1 MTSEVSSATSLSTL
15 SPVSAAAA
23 AAALGSPQST
33 SNATAVE
40 AGLRDAPGP
49 SSSSSG
55 WSSTEPN
62 DVAVHGAPSGGPA
75 RHSSTTAA
83 QHTAEHE
90 AAQHHEE
97 TRGEAQPDN
106 VAFWEQQALRL
117 DWAQPAGTSGGKPW
131 HTAHR
136 RVPADAAAR
145 KGPEITW
152 FEGGK
157 LNVAFNCVDR
167 HVAKGHGD
175 KVALHF
181 EGEPGD
187 RRAIT
192 YAELQCE
199 VSKAANALQALGIT
213 KGDRVVIY
221 LPVIPETVIITL
233 AVARIGAIHSLVFGG
248 FSAEALKFRVED
260 TGARLLVT
268 TDGQFR
274 RGVAVPVKDNADAA
288 VAGDNAIEHVLVIN
302 RTTAPEDLAAV
313 PMTEGRD
320 VWWHD
325 AVGSAAEVHEPE
337 AFDAETP
344 LFIMYTSGTTGKPK
358 GLVHTSGGYLTQ
370 ASWSFEHLFSNP
382 DPALRDQDVHWC
394 TADLAWVTAH
404 TYEIYGPLSNGV
416 TQVIFEGTPNTP
428 HPGRHFEIIERYGVT
443 QYYTAPTLVRS
454 LMGWFPDGV
463 PGSYDLSSIR
473 MLGTVGEAVNPE
485 AWRWLRQ
492 NVGAGTAPVVDT
504 WWQSETGA
512 TILSPAP
519 TDTEFKPGCAARPLP
534 GVSTRIVDDAGNTVP
549 PGVQG
554 FIVVD
559 TPGPAIA
566 RTVWGNPRRYYDSYW
581 SQYVEQ
587 GWFLAGDG
595 AKYDADG
602 DIWIL
607 GRVDDTLNVSGH
619 LLSTIEIESALVSH
633 PDVVE
638 AGVCPV
644 ADPKTGHAIVAFV
657 VLKRGL
663 SLPNRPLPSQAR
675 AGNPAVVGPGS
686 IAEEL
691 RNHVAK
697 AIGPIAKPRDVVVVP
712 DVPKTRSGK
721 IMRRLLTQLFE
732 GTALGDTTSLQNEPA
747 IAGIQDVLRERTLV
761 KENS

>member
-1 MTSEVSSATSLSTL
+1 MGVTTETAPASHPVTEAERLS
-15 SPVSAAAA
+15 
-23 AAALGSPQST
+23 
-33 SNATAVE
+33 
-40 AGLRDAPGP
+40 
-49 SSSSSG
+49 
-55 WSSTEPN
+55 
-62 DVAVHGAPSGGPA
+62 
-75 RHSSTTAA
+75 
-83 QHTAEHE
+83 
-90 AAQHHEE
+90 
-97 TRGEAQPDN
+97 
-106 VAFWEQQALRL
+106 FWEDAALRL
-117 DWAQPAGTSGGKPW
+117 DWEDVPGQDKPW
-131 HTAHR
+131 HTTHR
-136 RVPADAAAR
+136 RVPADVDAGT
-145 KGPEITW
+145 GPDITW
-152 FEGGK
+152 FEGGR
-157 LNVAFNCVDR
+157 LNVAYNCVDR
-167 HVAKGHGD
+167 HVAAGRGD

-187 RRAIT
+187 RRTIT
-192 YAELQCE
+192 YADLQRE
-199 VSKAANALQALGIT
+199 VSRAANALLDLGIS

-233 AVARIGAIHSLVFGG
+233 AVARIGAVHSLVFGG
-248 FSAEALKFRVED
+248 FSAEALRFRVED
-260 TGARLLVT
+260 TGAKLLVT

-288 VAGDNAIEHVLVIN
+288 VAGDNAIEHVLVVN
-302 RTTAPEDLAAV
+302 RTTAPELLDTV
-313 PMTEGRD
+313 PMTAGRD

-325 AVGSAAEVHEPE
+325 AVGQASADHTPE

-382 DPALRDQDVHWC
+382 DPALRDGDVHWC

-404 TYEIYGPLSNGV
+404 TYELYGPLSNGA

-443 QYYTAPTLVRS
+443 QYYTAPTLIRS

-463 PGSYDLSSIR
+463 PSSYDLSSIR
-473 MLGTVGEAVNPE
+473 LLGTVGEAVNPE
-485 AWRWLRQ
+485 AWRWFRK
-492 NVGAGTAPVVDT
+492 NVGSGTAPVVDT

-519 TDTEFKPGCAARPLP
+519 TDTGFKPGCAARPLP

-559 TPGPAIA
+559 APGPAIA
-566 RTVWGNPRRYYDSYW
+566 RTVWGNPQRYFDSYW
-581 SQYVEQ
+581 RQYAAQ

-595 AKYDADG
+595 AKYDDDG

-644 ADPKTGHAIVAFV
+644 ADPKTGHAVVAFV
-657 VLKRGL
+657 VLKASDAMSSRRL
-663 SLPNRPLPSQAR
+663 DTLARSSLAR
-675 AGNPAVVGPGS
+675 CAATED
-686 IAEEL
+686 IASEL
-691 RNHVAK
+691 KAHVAK
-697 AIGPIAKPRDVVVVP
+697 EIGPIAKPRDVVVVP

-732 GTALGDTTSLQNEPA
+732 GTTLGDTTSLQNEPS
-747 IAGIQDVLRERTLV
+747 IAGIQTVLRERNDHPETPQ
-761 KENS
+761 K

>member
-1 MTSEVSSATSLSTL
+1 MPSAVPAPQISHTTSD
-15 SPVSAAAA
+15 
-23 AAALGSPQST
+23 
-33 SNATAVE
+33 ATASE
-40 AGLRDAPGP
+40 AGLLDAPG
-49 SSSSSG
+49 SLQGSSG
-55 WSSTEPN
+55 WSSIEPT
-62 DVAVHGAPSGGPA
+62 DSAVHGADFSERA
-75 RHSSTTAA
+75 RHSGFDENGSAV
-83 QHTAEHE
+83 
-90 AAQHHEE
+90 
-97 TRGEAQPDN
+97 G
-106 VAFWEQQALRL
+106 FWEQQARRL
-117 DWAQPAGTSGGKPW
+117 HWAEPW
-131 HTAHR
+131 HTAHSWTPTDVEAGR
-136 RVPADAAAR
+136 
-145 KGPEITW
+145 GPDIRW
-152 FEGGK
+152 FDGGK
-157 LNVAFNCVDR
+157 LNVAYNCVDR
-167 HVAKGHGD
+167 HVLAGRGD
-175 KVALHF
+175 KVALYF

-187 RRAIT
+187 RRAIS
-192 YAELQCE
+192 YAELQRE
-199 VSKAANALQALGIT
+199 VSKAANALLSLGIT

-221 LPVIPETVIITL
+221 LPVIPETVIVTL

-248 FSAEALKFRVED
+248 FSAEALRFRVED
-260 TGARLLVT
+260 TQAKLLVT

-274 RGVAVPVKDNADAA
+274 RGAAVPVKENADAA
-288 VAGDNAIEHVLVIN
+288 VSGDNAIERVLVIN
-302 RTTAPEDLAAV
+302 RTTPAEDLAAV
-313 PMTEGRD
+313 PMKEGRD

-325 AVGSAAEVHEPE
+325 VVETASDVHHPE

-358 GLVHTSGGYLTQ
+358 GLVHTTGGYLTQ
-370 ASWSFEHLFSNP
+370 ASWSFEYLFSNP
-382 DPALRDQDVHWC
+382 DPSLRESDVHWC

-428 HPGRHFEIIERYGVT
+428 HPGRHFEIIERYKVT

-463 PGSYDLSSIR
+463 PDSYDFSSIR
-473 MLGTVGEAVNPE
+473 LLGTVGEAVNPE
-485 AWRWLRQ
+485 AWRWLRE
-492 NVGAGTAPVVDT
+492 NLGGGTAPVVDT

-512 TILSPAP
+512 TIMSPAP

-534 GVSTRIVDDAGNTVP
+534 GVSTRVVDESGALSE

-559 TPGPAIA
+559 RPGPAIA
-566 RTVWGNPRRYYDSYW
+566 RTVWGNPRRYFDSYW
-581 SQYVEQ
+581 SQYAEQ

-595 AKYDADG
+595 AKYDSDG

-644 ADPKTGHAIVAFV
+644 ADPTTGHAVVAFV
-657 VLKRGL
+657 VLRGDTGGAAKGDT
-663 SLPNRPLPSQAR
+663 PTQVTN
-675 AGNPAVVGPGS
+675 N
-686 IAEEL
+686 L

-697 AIGPIAKPRDVVVVP
+697 EIGPIAKPRDVVVVA

-747 IAGIQDVLRERTLV
+747 IAGIQDVLRERALV
-761 KENS
+761 KEHS

>member
-1 MTSEVSSATSLSTL
+1 MGVTVTEIGA
-15 SPVSAAAA
+15 PMSAAPM
-23 AAALGSPQST
+23 S
-33 SNATAVE
+33 E
-40 AGLRDAPGP
+40 AERI
-49 SSSSSG
+49 
-55 WSSTEPN
+55 
-62 DVAVHGAPSGGPA
+62 
-75 RHSSTTAA
+75 
-83 QHTAEHE
+83 
-90 AAQHHEE
+90 
-97 TRGEAQPDN
+97 
-106 VAFWEQQALRL
+106 AFWEAAALRL
-117 DWAQPAGTSGGKPW
+117 DWADAPGGPSDGSSDGTSYAGKPW

-136 RVPADAAAR
+136 RVPADAAAGT
-145 KGPEITW
+145 GPEISW

-157 LNVAFNCVDR
+157 LNVAYNCVDR
-167 HVAKGHGD
+167 HVAAGRGN

-187 RRAIT
+187 RRTIS
-192 YAELQCE
+192 YADLQRE
-199 VSKAANALQALGIT
+199 VSKAANALLDLGVT

-260 TGARLLVT
+260 TGAKLLVT

-288 VAGDNAIEHVLVIN
+288 VAGDNAVEHVLVVN
-302 RTTAPEDLAAV
+302 RTTPAEELDTV
-313 PMTEGRD
+313 PMTAGRD
-320 VWWHD
+320 LWWHD
-325 AVGSAAEVHEPE
+325 VVGHASDIHEAE

-404 TYEIYGPLSNGV
+404 TYELYGPLSNGA

-428 HPGRHFEIIERYGVT
+428 HPGRHFEIIERYRVT

-463 PGSYDLSSIR
+463 PARYDLSSIR
-473 MLGTVGEAVNPE
+473 LLGTVGEAVNPE
-485 AWRWLRQ
+485 AWRWFRE

-534 GVSTRIVDDAGNTVP
+534 GVGTRIVDEAGNTVP

-559 TPGPAIA
+559 SPGPAIA
-566 RTVWGNPRRYYDSYW
+566 RTIWGNPQRYFDSYW
-581 SQYVEQ
+581 RQYAAQ

-595 AKYDADG
+595 AKYDDDG

-657 VLKRGL
+657 VLKDSDAMSSRRL
-663 SLPNRPLPSQAR
+663 DTLARSSLAR
-675 AGNPAVVGPGS
+675 CAATED
-686 IAEEL
+686 IASEL
-691 RNHVAK
+691 KAHVAK

-732 GTALGDTTSLQNEPA
+732 GSALGDTTSLQNEPS
-747 IAGIQDVLRERTLV
+747 IADIQDVLRSRNTQ
-761 KENS
+761 K

>member
-1 MTSEVSSATSLSTL
+1 MTTALSS
-15 SPVSAAAA
+15 
-23 AAALGSPQST
+23 
-33 SNATAVE
+33 
-40 AGLRDAPGP
+40 
-49 SSSSSG
+49 
-55 WSSTEPN
+55 
-62 DVAVHGAPSGGPA
+62 PA
-75 RHSSTTAA
+75 RTVHQTAPPG
-83 QHTAEHE
+83 HPVTEAE
-90 AAQHHEE
+90 
-97 TRGEAQPDN
+97 RLS
-106 VAFWEQQALRL
+106 FWEDAALRL
-117 DWAQPAGTSGGKPW
+117 DWADVPGQDKPW
-131 HTAHR
+131 HTTHR
-136 RVPADAAAR
+136 RVPADVGAGT
-145 KGPEITW
+145 GPDITW
-152 FEGGK
+152 FDGGR
-157 LNVAFNCVDR
+157 LNVAYNCVDR
-167 HVAKGHGD
+167 HVAAGRGD

-187 RRAIT
+187 RRTIT
-192 YAELQCE
+192 YAGLQRE
-199 VSKAANALQALGIT
+199 VSRAANALLGLGIT

-248 FSAEALKFRVED
+248 FSAEALRFRVED
-260 TGARLLVT
+260 TGAKLLVT

-288 VAGDNAIEHVLVIN
+288 VAGDNAVEHVLVVN
-302 RTTAPEDLAAV
+302 RTTAPELLDTV
-313 PMTEGRD
+313 PMTAGRD

-325 AVGSAAEVHEPE
+325 AVGQASADHTPE

-382 DPALRDQDVHWC
+382 DPALRDGDVHWC

-404 TYEIYGPLSNGV
+404 TYELYGPLSNGA

-443 QYYTAPTLVRS
+443 QYYTAPTLIRS

-463 PGSYDLSSIR
+463 PAGYDLSSIR
-473 MLGTVGEAVNPE
+473 LLGTVGEAVNPE
-485 AWRWLRQ
+485 AWRWFRK
-492 NVGAGTAPVVDT
+492 NVGSGTAPVVDT

-559 TPGPAIA
+559 APGPAIA
-566 RTVWGNPRRYYDSYW
+566 RTVWGNPQRYFDSYW
-581 SQYVEQ
+581 RQYADQ

-595 AKYDADG
+595 AKYDDDG

-657 VLKRGL
+657 VLRK
-663 SLPNRPLPSQAR
+663 SAQNPSRRSAFTEGISADLR
-675 AGNPAVVGPGS
+675 AWVGD
-686 IAEEL
+686 
-691 RNHVAK
+691 K
-697 AIGPIAKPRDVVVVP
+697 IGPIAKP
-712 DVPKTRSGK
+712 
-721 IMRRLLTQLFE
+721 
-732 GTALGDTTSLQNEPA
+732 
-747 IAGIQDVLRERTLV
+747 
-761 KENS
+761 